1 MHLGDIGGPAFL
13 RFMKV
18 AIALRAYTPILAFIL
33 DVDRGTA
40 QHRRWNLVATY
51 STGRQAHSMAPA
63 IR

>member
-13 RFMKV
+13 RFVKV
-18 AIALRAYTPILAFIL
+18 AIALCAYTPILAFIF
-33 DVDRGTA
+33 DVDHGAA
-40 QHRRWNLVATY
+40 QHRQWSLVATY